1 MTNNQISFDLD
12 STFNLKKDFFV
23 IKDVIVD
30 RKSKYTV
37 LGKKVDSKEKVDEF
51 IKELLKD
58 DYYRKATHNSY
69 AFRVKLENWAILE
82 QKNDD
87 WETWA
92 GMCILRELQRE
103 NATNLLLI
111 VTRYFWWIK
120 LQSDRFKH
128 VINACKIFFEK
139 CK

>member
-1 MTNNQISFDLD
+1 MI
-12 STFNLKKDFFV
+12 
-23 IKDVIVD
+23 ID

-37 LGKKVDSKEKVDEF
+37 LWKKVKSKAEVDEF
-51 IKELLKD
+51 IIKLLED

-69 AFRVKLENWAILE
+69 AFRVRLENWAILE

-92 GMCILRELQRE
+92 WICILREMQRV
-103 NATNLLLI
+103 NAVDLVLI

-120 LQSDRFKH
+120 LQTDRFKH

-139 CK
+139 NKKQGE